1 MSIFLQA
8 LNNNYSNFTRSQK
21 MIADYLSN
29 NLNSIAFCTLEE
41 LAERIGVSTT
51 TVIRFSRALGYAG
64 YSEMQ
69 KDIQSGLQTKVS
81 LPERLSFHKD
91 YPANTFLADSFQ
103 NDIHNI
109 QSTLEA
115 QNVEDLQKVID
126 LVSAAPTVYVLG
138 MRSSFSISYYTA
150 SRLSEIRENIH
161 LIQSVG
167 MLYPEEIVSAKPGD
181 VCVAYLFPRYSKL
194 STTVLSWL
202 KNEGVTII
210 LFTSQNYSAV
220 QGYGDVILPCSISS
234 LSYKNSYAAPLS
246 LSNYLIAAI
255 AQKNYA
261 QSQRVLERTE
271 SILNQGFYL
280 GL

>member
-1 MSIFLQA
+1 MSNFLQA
-8 LNNNYSNFTRSQK
+8 LNNNYNDFTRSQK
-21 MIADYLSN
+21 VIADYLSN

-41 LAERIGVSTT
+41 LADRIGVSTT
-51 TVIRFSRALGYAG
+51 TVIRFSRALGYSG

-69 KDIQSGLQTKVS
+69 KDIQNGFQTKVS
-81 LPERLSFHKD
+81 LPERLLLHKD
-91 YPANTFLADSFQ
+91 YPSNTLLADSFQ

-115 QNVEDLQKVID
+115 QNVEDLQKAID
-126 LVSAAPTVYVLG
+126 LISTAPTVYVLG

-261 QSQRVLERTE
+261 ESQRVLERTE